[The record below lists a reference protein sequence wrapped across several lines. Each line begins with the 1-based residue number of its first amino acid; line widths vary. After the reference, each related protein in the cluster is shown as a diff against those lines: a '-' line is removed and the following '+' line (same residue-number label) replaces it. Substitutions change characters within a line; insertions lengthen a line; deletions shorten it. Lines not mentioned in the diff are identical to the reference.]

1 MLRVI
6 ALFAGLV
13 TLVSGPALSETY
25 FVAPLG
31 TTSTTTPD
39 GTEGLPF
46 LSIPAAL
53 ASGKVKGGDTLLLKD
68 GAYGAVDIKANASFD
83 TPVTITSQNAK
94 AAQFDS
100 ILLAGTT
107 RNLVLR
113 NLSVWPRTPTAEA
126 AANGAAYLV
135 RSYST
140 TSGITLDGLD
150 IRSEAGAEAYM
161 QWDAAHWE
169 ARKYSGI
176 FLQGPRGLVTRSRLT
191 GIYHGIM
198 VMSDSQI
205 IDNVVDGFNGDGMR
219 AFSRSI
225 VRGNRVMNCVKTD
238 DNHDDGFQSFS
249 SNGVPVSDLVIDGNI
264 ILEWTGD
271 PSNPQRGLLQGIGLF
286 DGFYDNLTIQNNLVS
301 VSSGSYHGVSVY
313 GARGAKIVNNTVV
326 DALGQTGIYP
336 WLRVNPH
343 KDGTPSRDVLLA
355 NNVAM
360 SFQGTASAENNVVF
374 LDNSVVGTPST
385 VFENPAALD
394 YRPKATSGF
403 VDTAD
408 AIAAPALDIQGQPRP
423 GGVLPDRG
431 AYELQ
436 TSSTTT
442 TTTGDTTTTTTG
454 DTTTTTTTGGGPKRV
469 KPPPK
474 K

>member
-94 AAQFDS
+94 SAQFDS
-100 ILLAGTT
+100 ILLSQNT
-107 RNLVLR
+107 RNIVLR
-113 NLSVWPRTPTAEA
+113 NISVWPRSPTAEGGK
-126 AANGAAYLV
+126 NGAVALV
-135 RSYST
+135 RAYST
-140 TSGITLDGLD
+140 TSDITLDNLD
-150 IRSEAGAEAYM
+150 VRSEVGAEAYM

-176 FLQGPRGLVTRSRLT
+176 FLQGPRSLVTRSRLT

-198 VMSDSQI
+198 VQDDAQI
-205 IDNVVDGFNGDGMR
+205 IDNVVDGFNGDGLR
-219 AFSRSI
+219 AFSHGT

-249 SNGVPVSDLVIDGNI
+249 LNGIPVTDLLIDGNTI
-264 ILEWTGD
+264 IEWTG
-271 PSNPQRGLLQGIGLF
+271 NPGHPLRGLLQGIGLF

-301 VSSGSYHGVSVY
+301 VSAGSYHGLSVY
-313 GARGAKIVNNTVV
+313 GARGAKIINNTVV

-336 WLRVNPH
+336 WLRVAPR
-343 KDGTPSRDVLLA
+343 KDGTPSTDVLIA

-360 SFQGTASAENNVVF
+360 SIQGTASITDNVVF
-374 LDNSVVGTPST
+374 SNNSVVGTPSA
-385 VFENPAALD
+385 VFENPAVLD

-408 AIAAPALDIQGQPRP
+408 AAAAPVLDIQGLPRP
-423 GGVLPDRG
+423 SGAQPDRG
-431 AYELQ
+431 AYEVQ
-436 TSSTTT
+436 VSATT
-442 TTTGDTTTTTTG
+442 TTTGGTTTTTG